1 MAESP
6 VQSPA
11 GPLAAA
17 RAAYMGALDELD
29 RDTAVTH
36 VRTLTTEGHPVID
49 VVRDVLVPAQTEVG
63 LQWEQGR
70 RSVAWEHAATSISE
84 CALLSMPVPFP
95 EEPRGRIVVTC
106 AEGEGHTLPARM
118 QAQLLSSL
126 GWDAILLL
134 PALEAPFLAEFLERR
149 SVAAVA
155 ISCTLPRHLHGCL
168 PLVEAAHR
176 AGLPVMAGGAAFGAD
191 QSRAGRLGVDHHTDD
206 AADAADHLGLWREQP
221 PIRLAKPAPVD
232 PEHDRLM
239 ASAGEL
245 LEEAMVVL
253 AQEYPGWP
261 ADWSETDAAREDF
274 SHALALV
281 AAALLVEDERIVAD
295 GLAWR
300 RRYWAARHEPMEAVE
315 KRLAALVE
323 VIPESLPRSAAML
336 QAATRR

>member
-1 MAESP
+1 MAQTP
-6 VQSPA
+6 LQSPA
-11 GPLAAA
+11 GPLGPA
-17 RAAYMGALDELD
+17 RAAYLGALEELD
-29 RDTAVTH
+29 RDGAVTQI
-36 VRTLTTEGHPVID
+36 RTLTEAGHPVVD

-70 RSVAWEHAATSISE
+70 RSVAWEHAATSIAE
-84 CALLSMPVPFP
+84 CALLSMPVPAP
-95 EEPRGRIVVTC
+95 AQPRGNIVLTC

-126 GWDAILLL
+126 GWDPILML

-149 SVAAVA
+149 AVAAVA
-155 ISCTLPRHLHGCL
+155 ISCSLPRHLHGCL

-206 AADAADHLGLWREQP
+206 AEDAGDRLGRWREQP
-221 PIRLAKPAPVD
+221 PSRLAKPAPVD
-232 PEHDRLM
+232 PEHGRLM

-253 AQEYPGWP
+253 SREYPDWP

-274 SHALALV
+274 SHALALLG
-281 AAALLVEDERIVAD
+281 AALLVEDERIVAD

-300 RRYWAARHEPMEAVE
+300 RRYWAGRHEPMGAVE
-315 KRLAALVE
+315 ERLAALAR
-323 VIPESLPRSAAML
+323 VIPPTLPRSAAL
-336 QAATRR
+336 LAGRAA